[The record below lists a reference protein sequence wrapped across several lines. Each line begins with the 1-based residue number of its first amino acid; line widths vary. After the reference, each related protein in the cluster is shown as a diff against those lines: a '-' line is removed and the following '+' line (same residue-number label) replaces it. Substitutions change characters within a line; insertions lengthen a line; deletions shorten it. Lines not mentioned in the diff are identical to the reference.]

1 MKSNFYKNILNLNK
15 SYIYSSLNEVK
26 NLISQKKEFLFVN
39 EEYLKRNN
47 YSSNEYKGKEV
58 ILYESENKKFLI
70 FPSETENI
78 NILEIYKNNSNLTQE
93 NEENQ
98 NNENN
103 NSLNNIISD
112 KFPNNNNKENNV
124 KNKEMILKSLI
135 LLYAFEEHFLKL
147 MNSPITIESD
157 IKEYYL
163 INKEW
168 VDVYKSNYSYQ
179 NFISKLNYFE
189 LSFSYKED
197 LKDLDI
203 IITNISKD
211 INFISILN
219 EIEKS
224 INNNIDYLSN
234 EENFI
239 PSFEANK
246 IDQITTA
253 QCPINFILVPEM
265 LFDLFFKGI
274 KKYQYSKQNYKYHS
288 LIGDYVLFIRNKKY
302 DNIFYSYL
310 LFEIKN
316 ILELLYIF
324 IYNDSTKF
332 NDEIKEQIKGK
343 GFINYIINRQL
354 KYKVSSEFLKL
365 KDENTVIG
373 NYKVC
378 KSISIDHN
386 LINKIETQ
394 NSLDKFKDIY
404 LYYNKFMSN
413 LFGLKD
419 NKITISNINDIDQNN
434 CISILI
440 VESELLINYKEQL
453 LFKQIEKLLKIKNN
467 EEYDM
472 YEKYLMEQ
480 LLYYHDFKSISDD
493 IKHHFFI
500 LNQSEINS
508 YLSIKTFSFLC
519 EDLLLKINNDE
530 DYKTFLNKQE
540 KFLFFI
546 NNNEYFVY
554 NPKHQKLYNALLLE
568 NTNYEF
574 ILKEY
579 EFNTEFKNII
589 FILKSLYKME
599 KSRKDSIKKKFLLND
614 GLNISKYHLINKNW
628 MKAYKNLFEYDS
640 IIECKEIDEKKLI
653 ALFKNKYFTNYLKI
667 LKNLSPDYDNNY
679 SDAIR
684 VPTNFELVEKDIF
697 ESIIEDINTR
707 NRINLKSN
715 HYYNVMLGDNKIFV
729 QDNFCQTLF
738 FIYSLGSDK
747 YDLEYIII
755 LNDRNLFKFIKDN
768 NDKQSFEELLS
779 EYGIDFTKKNKQ
791 KFKRNWNSC

>member
-354 KYKVSSEFLKL
+354 K
-365 KDENTVIG
+365 
-373 NYKVC
+373 
-378 KSISIDHN
+378 
-386 LINKIETQ
+386 
-394 NSLDKFKDIY
+394 
-404 LYYNKFMSN
+404 
-413 LFGLKD
+413 
-419 NKITISNINDIDQNN
+419 
-434 CISILI
+434 
-440 VESELLINYKEQL
+440 
-453 LFKQIEKLLKIKNN
+453 
-467 EEYDM
+467 
-472 YEKYLMEQ
+472 
-480 LLYYHDFKSISDD
+480 
-493 IKHHFFI
+493 
-500 LNQSEINS
+500 
-508 YLSIKTFSFLC
+508 
-519 EDLLLKINNDE
+519 
-530 DYKTFLNKQE
+530 
-540 KFLFFI
+540 
-546 NNNEYFVY
+546 
-554 NPKHQKLYNALLLE
+554 
-568 NTNYEF
+568 
-574 ILKEY
+574 
-579 EFNTEFKNII
+579 
-589 FILKSLYKME
+589 
-599 KSRKDSIKKKFLLND
+599 
-614 GLNISKYHLINKNW
+614 
-628 MKAYKNLFEYDS
+628 
-640 IIECKEIDEKKLI
+640 
-653 ALFKNKYFTNYLKI
+653 
-667 LKNLSPDYDNNY
+667 
-679 SDAIR
+679 
-684 VPTNFELVEKDIF
+684 
-697 ESIIEDINTR
+697 
-707 NRINLKSN
+707 
-715 HYYNVMLGDNKIFV
+715 
-729 QDNFCQTLF
+729 
-738 FIYSLGSDK
+738 
-747 YDLEYIII
+747 
-755 LNDRNLFKFIKDN
+755 
-768 NDKQSFEELLS
+768 
-779 EYGIDFTKKNKQ
+779 
-791 KFKRNWNSC
+791 